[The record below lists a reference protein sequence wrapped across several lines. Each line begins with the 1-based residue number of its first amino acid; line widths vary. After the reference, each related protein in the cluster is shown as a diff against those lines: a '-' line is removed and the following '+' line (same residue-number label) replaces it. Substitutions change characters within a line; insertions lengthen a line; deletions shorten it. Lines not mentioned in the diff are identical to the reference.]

1 MTIWGKIIGATAGFV
16 VGGPLGLLVGA
27 IGGHFVDR
35 KVNSQSSD
43 WGNSFEKSPYQD
55 TQGYKEAQKSI
66 TFTIAVVVLGAKM
79 AKADGQVTP
88 DEITAFQR
96 VFKVPSSEIGNVRR
110 LFNQAK
116 KDPTGFEPYAK
127 QVAEL
132 FADSPEVLEELLW
145 CLAEIA
151 KADHKIHPHEL
162 EFLETVAD
170 IFHIDAAGFARITA
184 LNNFDSGDDAKS
196 GYSSERAQQQP
207 VSDADYRMLGVNP
220 GDDFATIKAAH
231 RKLVQNQH
239 PDRLIAQGLPQE
251 FIDLANEKLGQINAA
266 FDRIKAQHPG
276 AK

>member
-35 KVNSQSSD
+35 KVNNQSSTQA
-43 WGNSFEKSPYQD
+43 GGFGQSPYQD
-55 TQGYKEAQKSI
+55 AQSYQEAQKSI

-96 VFKVPSSEIGNVRR
+96 VFKVPPSEIGNVRR

-127 QVAEL
+127 QVADL

-162 EFLETVAD
+162 RFLEIVAD
-170 IFHIDAAGFARITA
+170 IFHIDAAGFARITE
-184 LNNFDSGDDAKS
+184 LNNFDSGDNRKS
-196 GYSSERAQQQP
+196 GYSNQRAQQQP
-207 VSDADYRMLGVNP
+207 ASDADYRVLGVNP

-231 RKLVQNQH
+231 RKLVQSHH

-251 FIDLANEKLGQINAA
+251 FIDLANDKLGQINAA
-266 FDRIKAQHPG
+266 FDRIKTHYPD